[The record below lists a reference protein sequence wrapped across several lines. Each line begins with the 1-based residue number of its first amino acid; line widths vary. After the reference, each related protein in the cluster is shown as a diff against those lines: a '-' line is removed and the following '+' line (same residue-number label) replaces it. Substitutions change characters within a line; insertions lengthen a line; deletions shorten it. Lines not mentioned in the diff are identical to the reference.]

1 MEYVLAMLTLM
12 IVGGIALI
20 VIYDTMDVQFFLGVS
35 VAVIGGVFLVVASI
49 ATLQNRHDSA
59 EFIEKYEILDATIKY
74 NRGIGMSE
82 FERIALNEKIAEYNE
97 ILAKYK
103 YANEGHFYDI
113 AVVDE
118 VSKLEYL
125 K

>member
-1 MEYVLAMLTLM
+1 MEYVLAVLTLLT
-12 IVGGIALI
+12 VGGIALML
-20 VIYDTMDVQFFLGVS
+20 IYDTTDGQFFLGL
-35 VAVIGGVFLVVASI
+35 AFALCGGVLLLITVL
-49 ATLQNRHDSA
+49 ATVGNRHDSA
-59 EFIEKYEILDATIKY
+59 EFIEKYEVLEATIKY
-74 NRGIGMSE
+74 NREIGMSE
-82 FERIALNEKIAEYNE
+82 LERLELNKKIAEYNE
-97 ILAKYK
+97 ILATYK

>member
-1 MEYVLAMLTLM
+1 MEYVLAVLTLLT
-12 IVGGIALI
+12 VGGIALMLI
-20 VIYDTMDVQFFLGVS
+20 CDTTDGQFFLGL
-35 VAVIGGVFLVVASI
+35 AFALCGGVLLLITVL
-49 ATLQNRHDSA
+49 ATVGNRHDSA
-59 EFIEKYEILDATIKY
+59 EFIEKYEVLEATIKY
-74 NRGIGMSE
+74 NREIGMSE
-82 FERIALNEKIAEYNE
+82 LERLELNKKIAEYNE
-97 ILAKYK
+97 ILATYK